1 MNNLLSNPVGLDS
14 TIDKIQKDLYEQ
26 LCSVWEG
33 EIEGYGR
40 VYKNPVN
47 TGESIPDY
55 YQTSKIVTPAWY
67 NSKLDDYEDTYY
79 DDNKAAVFCFL
90 TQENDSTEDSVVY
103 TSSVKIAFMVD
114 LSKIYPTGK
123 DRQDSRAQRDVA
135 EILRN
140 YNFEKYNIT
149 GLERRIDFVFREY
162 LTSSIRF
169 NDMHPLHCFAIKI
182 DLEYFLTDKC

>member
-103 TSSVKIAFMVD
+103 TSSIKIAFMVD
-114 LSKIYPTGK
+114 LSKIYPTSK